1 MLGVVH
7 TTDSVSGK
15 TEPNVIHHTIT
26 VLIKFFLFL
35 EVVFFSHFDPQKNY
49 FFLFS
54 YFVVVVVVLSFF
66 SIFLYVNRLQHRLAN
81 LIGSFS
87 LMPYS

>member
-15 TEPNVIHHTIT
+15 TKPNVIHHTIT

-35 EVVFFSHFDPQKNY
+35 ELISLVTSILTKINFSFFPILLLLL
-49 FFLFS
+49 FFLSFLFFYTS
-54 YFVVVVVVLSFF
+54 IDYNIVL
-66 SIFLYVNRLQHRLAN
+66 QT
-81 LIGSFS
+81 
-87 LMPYS
+87 

>member
-15 TEPNVIHHTIT
+15 TKPNVIHHTIT

-35 EVVFFSHFDPQKNY
+35 AD
-49 FFLFS
+49 
-54 YFVVVVVVLSFF
+54 
-66 SIFLYVNRLQHRLAN
+66 
-81 LIGSFS
+81 
-87 LMPYS
+87 